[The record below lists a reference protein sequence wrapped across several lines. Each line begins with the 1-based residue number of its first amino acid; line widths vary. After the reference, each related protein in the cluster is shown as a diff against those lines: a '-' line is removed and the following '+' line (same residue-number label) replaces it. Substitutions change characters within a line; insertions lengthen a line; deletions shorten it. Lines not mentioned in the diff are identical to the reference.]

1 MARKH
6 TMPQFLV
13 DIVTAEKYES
23 WLGRKA
29 TAHVKRDRKRQRTAS
44 VSHYKEAIHAAVVLS
59 DGRDAYTGELLDWA
73 RIGTYDNDESQAGR
87 HGYKAQHALLPT
99 VDHVDAGATEA
110 SFKICAWR
118 TNDAKNDLTAGA
130 VSVAVT
136 GACPEPRCSCR
147 PKGSRYS
154 RVPPPVALRPAA
166 EGVARRNSRLPG
178 GGGCRASRSRGR

>member
-118 TNDAKNDLTAGA
+118 TNDAKNDLTVASFLELCQRALEHAGFTVTSPA
-130 VSVAVT
+130 VRAGDT
-136 GACPEPRCSCR
+136 EP
-147 PKGSRYS
+147 
-154 RVPPPVALRPAA
+154 
-166 EGVARRNSRLPG
+166 AR
-178 GGGCRASRSRGR
+178 